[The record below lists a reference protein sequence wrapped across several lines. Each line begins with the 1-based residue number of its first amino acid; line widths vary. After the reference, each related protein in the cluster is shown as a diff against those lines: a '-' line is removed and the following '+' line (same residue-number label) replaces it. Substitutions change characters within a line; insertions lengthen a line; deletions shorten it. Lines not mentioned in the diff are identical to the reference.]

1 MGNSPGPVN
10 SPHKGPVTRKKFPFD
25 DVIMLSPTIMADHGW
40 VVFCTLDVN
49 KNFCMDDTFDKYC
62 MKCSAPLFDGKLN
75 YLVQFDYAAFDISIN
90 SCNNYL
96 RNGTV
101 WNFEFLDI
109 ELWVTFSNA
118 SLANKANELIHPAVV
133 CYHHKYHHRGH
144 IKILKIEMYG
154 KTSNIRG
161 IKSPNLNVSR
171 LILQLF
177 LVNPLKPGVES
188 RMKV

>member
-1 MGNSPGPVN
+1 MCFGRKFDLFVGLLPAKTLVLYSWFI
-10 SPHKGPVTRKKFPFD
+10 PHE
-25 DVIMLSPTIMADHGW
+25 HGW
-40 VVFCTLDVN
+40 PP
-49 KNFCMDDTFDKYC
+49 NFCMDDTFDKYC

-118 SLANKANELIHPAVV
+118 SLANKANELIHPTVV

-144 IKILKIEMYG
+144 INILKIEMYG
-154 KTSNIRG
+154 KSSNIRG
-161 IKSPNLNVSR
+161 IKSPKRKCFSSR
-171 LILQLF
+171 FAVVFGQSIEARCW
-177 LVNPLKPGVES
+177 V
-188 RMKV
+188 